1 MQIPKTLLRKINL
14 DASKALV
21 KMSANCIS
29 VATCSITTDWFS
41 KSSLIKWWLTNSYV
55 FIIWIRQKNKSKN
68 NIINIKFNN
77 HDTWFTLPQSKHFVK
92 LSYHALEAC
101 FNSGLSLIFLPI
113 SVSIAEAV
121 GTVIFC
127 SWFSTFSVRQ
137 TTSSFLDTHLR
148 NSLSPVKCL
157 EQPLKK

>member
-29 VATCSITTDWFS
+29 VATCSITTDLFS
-41 KSSLIKWWLTNSYV
+41 TSSLIKWWLTNSYV
-55 FIIWIRQKNKSKN
+55 FILWIRQKNKSKN

-77 HDTWFTLPQSKHFVK
+77 HDTWFTPPQSKIFVK
-92 LSYHALEAC
+92 LSYHTLETC

-113 SVSIAEAV
+113 SISVVEAV
-121 GTVIFC
+121 GIEGSISLFLSVFVAREVAMVIFC
-127 SWFSTFSVRQ
+127 NWFL
-137 TTSSFLDTHLR
+137 SS
-148 NSLSPVKCL
+148 
-157 EQPLKK
+157 